1 MDAIRKK
8 MQSLKG
14 ETEGLY
20 ATIRGFEEATA
31 EATARADQADCDIRD
46 YGKKVQNLEIG
57 YDETNDKLTKATESL
72 EEADKQFKEVE
83 ADVAALTRRIMLM
96 EEEDKKSAEVL
107 CNTITKLAVTSKTA
121 DNVLKAVKVVES
133 TCMNNEVT
141 IEELDKNLR
150 ATIKMAADNVL
161 KAVKVVESPCMNNE
175 VTIEELDKNLRA
187 TIKMAVDNEQKL
199 DELSRK
205 LGVQEA
211 ELKRGLERAELAEKN
226 LKGIEEELE
235 LVGENMKQLEKSAEK
250 ALEREEKLVEKIF
263 SLQSKFKVTEARFE
277 YGEMNITK
285 LNQRIDDIEDE
296 IYREKLK
303 VKKCSDEL
311 DDTFE
316 DMIANY

>member
-1 MDAIRKK
+1 

-14 ETEGLY
+14 ETDGLY
-20 ATIRGFEEATA
+20 STIQGFEDATKEAA
-31 EATARADQADCDIRD
+31 ARADQADCDIRD
-46 YGKKVQNLEIG
+46 YGKKVQTLEMG

-72 EEADKQFKEVE
+72 EEAEKQFKEVE
-83 ADVAALTRRIMLM
+83 GDVSALTRRIMLM
-96 EEEDKKSAEVL
+96 EEEDKKSADTL
-107 CNTITKLAVTSKTA
+107 CTTITKLALTSKSA
-121 DNVLKAVKVVES
+121 DNVLKAVKIVES

-150 ATIKMAADNVL
+150 ATN
-161 KAVKVVESPCMNNE
+161 
-175 VTIEELDKNLRA
+175 
-187 TIKMAVDNEQKL
+187 KMAVDNEQKL

-211 ELKRGLERAELAEKN
+211 ELKRGLERAELAENN

-263 SLQSKFKVTEARFE
+263 SLQNKYKTTEAKFE

-316 DMIANY
+316 DMIAHY

>member
-1 MDAIRKK
+1 MG
-8 MQSLKG
+8 G
-14 ETEGLY
+14 ETDSLY
-20 ATIRGFEEATA
+20 ATIAKFEEDTREAVKRA
-31 EATARADQADCDIRD
+31 EQADCDIRD
-46 YGKKVQNLEIG
+46 YGKKVQQLEIG
-57 YDETNDKLTKATESL
+57 FDETNDKLTKATESL

-83 ADVAALTRRIMLM
+83 GDVAALTRRIMLM
-96 EEEDKKSAEVL
+96 EEEDKKSADNL
-107 CNTITKLAVTSKTA
+107 CTTVTKLALTSKAA

-133 TCMNNEVT
+133 T
-141 IEELDKNLR
+141 
-150 ATIKMAADNVL
+150 
-161 KAVKVVESPCMNNE
+161 CMNNE

-211 ELKRGLERAELAEKN
+211 ELKRGLERAEIAEKN

-235 LVGENMKQLEKSAEK
+235 TVGENMKQLEKSAEK
-250 ALEREEKLVEKIF
+250 ALEREEKLVEKIYN
-263 SLQSKFKVTEARFE
+263 LQSKYKITEAKFE

-303 VKKCSDEL
+303 IKKCSDEL
-311 DDTFE
+311 NDTFD
-316 DMIANY
+316 DMLANY

>member
-20 ATIRGFEEATA
+20 STIRGFEDVTKEATG
-31 EATARADQADCDIRD
+31 RADQADCDIRD
-46 YGKKVQNLEIG
+46 YGKKVQSLEIG

-83 ADVAALTRRIMLM
+83 GDVAALTRRIMLM
-96 EEEDKKSAEVL
+96 EEEDKKSADTL
-107 CNTITKLAVTSKTA
+107 CNTITKLAVTSKSA
-121 DNVLKAVKVVES
+121 DNVLKAVKIVES
-133 TCMNNEVT
+133 TCLNNEVT

-150 ATIKMAADNVL
+150 ATIKMAL
-161 KAVKVVESPCMNNE
+161 
-175 VTIEELDKNLRA
+175 
-187 TIKMAVDNEQKL
+187 DNEQKL

-235 LVGENMKQLEKSAEK
+235 TVGENMKQLEKAAEK

-263 SLQSKFKVTEARFE
+263 SLQGKYKVTEARFE

-303 VKKCSDEL
+303 VKKCSDEM
-311 DDTFE
+311 DDTFDE
-316 DMIANY
+316 MIAKY

>member
-1 MDAIRKK
+1 M
-8 MQSLKG
+8 G
-14 ETEGLY
+14 
-20 ATIRGFEEATA
+20 
-31 EATARADQADCDIRD
+31 
-46 YGKKVQNLEIG
+46 
-57 YDETNDKLTKATESL
+57 
-72 EEADKQFKEVE
+72 KEVE

-96 EEEDKKSAEVL
+96 EEEDKKSAETL
-107 CNTITKLAVTSKTA
+107 CATVTKLAMTSKSA

-133 TCMNNEVT
+133 T
-141 IEELDKNLR
+141 
-150 ATIKMAADNVL
+150 
-161 KAVKVVESPCMNNE
+161 CMNNE

-211 ELKRGLERAELAEKN
+211 ELKRGLERAELAESN
-226 LKGIEEELE
+226 LKKIEEELE
-235 LVGENMKQLEKSAEK
+235 TVGENMKQPEKSAEK
-250 ALEREEKLVEKIF
+250 ALEREEKLVEKIL
-263 SLQSKFKVTEARFE
+263 SLQNKYKATEARFE

-311 DDTFE
+311 DDTFD